1 MLEELN
7 VKNFALI
14 KEANIEFND
23 KLNILT
29 GETGSGKSILI
40 GSINLALG
48 KRASKD
54 FMRNENEDTVVCI
67 TFKEKNIDVINKI
80 RNMDFPVEDDG
91 KIIIYR
97 RITKDRNIAKIN
109 DVNCTLNR
117 IKEVTEMLIDLY
129 GQHDS
134 EDLRYDNR
142 HIEFID
148 EYIGKD
154 SIILKKQIEAAYKQV
169 QIKKE
174 AYDSFNMDE
183 KMRLREIDI
192 LKFEIEELE
201 NAKLIPGEEDDLAV
215 EYKKINNAK
224 NILTTFYTV
233 SNSLRNMNIGD
244 MIKELKS
251 VLKYDDSIENIIN
264 DLTNAQSIVSD
275 SIKDIEKKCSYY
287 DIDDEKLYNVE
298 NRLNLIRSILAK
310 YDNKVEVALKELV
323 LKKERLEIL
332 NDYENKKTIAYTDL
346 EEAKKVLLNDC
357 EKLSEL
363 RKKISVEFVKNIKEE
378 LKELG
383 FNDVQFDIEFNKKE
397 NPTLNGIDDVVFMIS
412 LNIGEKLRPLSQV
425 ASGGELSRIML
436 SIKTILSNSVGIE
449 TLIFDE
455 IDQGISGIT
464 ATKVASKLNRIAKN
478 HQVICI
484 THLPQI
490 AAMADYQYKI
500 DKNIED
506 NRTITNITKLDYDG
520 MINEIGRLI
529 GSNEVLT
536 DSVIANAKELKQNA
550 LKEKV

>member
-1 MLEELN
+1 MLGELN

-54 FMRNENEDTVVCI
+54 YMRNEDEDTVVCI
-67 TFKEKNIDVINKI
+67 TFIEKNIDIINKI
-80 RNMDFPVEDDG
+80 RSMDFPVDDDG
-91 KIIIYR
+91 RIIIYR
-97 RITKDRNIAKIN
+97 KITKDRNIAKIN
-109 DVNCTLNR
+109 DVNCTLNK
-117 IKEVTEMLIDLY
+117 IKEVTELLIDLY

-142 HIEFID
+142 HIDFID
-148 EYIGKD
+148 EYIGKE
-154 SIILKKQIEAAYKQV
+154 SETLKKQIEKAYNEVK
-169 QIKKE
+169 IKKE

-183 KMRLREIDI
+183 RMRLREIDI

-201 NAKLIPGEEDDLAV
+201 TANLKEGEEEELSI
-215 EYKKINNAK
+215 EFKKINNAK
-224 NILTTFYTV
+224 NILTSFYTV
-233 SNSLRNMNIGD
+233 SNALRNMNIGD
-244 MIKELKS
+244 AIKELKS
-251 VLKYDDSIENIIN
+251 VLKFDDSVDTIIS

-275 SIKDIEKKCSYY
+275 SIKDIEKKSSYY

-298 NRLNLIRSILAK
+298 NRLNTIRNILSK
-310 YDNKVEVALKELV
+310 YENKVEVALKELV
-323 LKKERLEIL
+323 VKKDRLEIL
-332 NDYENKKTIAYTDL
+332 NDYENKKNTALAEL
-346 EEAKKVLLNDC
+346 EQAEKVLLDYC

-363 RKKISVEFVKNIKEE
+363 RQTASKEFITKIIEE

-383 FNDVQFDIEFNKKE
+383 FNDVRFDIEFTKKE
-397 NPTLNGIDDVVFMIS
+397 NPTLNGIDNVTFMIS

-436 SIKTILSNSVGIE
+436 SIKTVLSNSVGIE

-464 ATKVASKLNRIAKN
+464 ATRVATKLNRIAKN
-478 HQVICI
+478 HQVLCI

-506 NRTITNITKLDYDG
+506 NRTITNITKLDYEG

-536 DSVIANAKELKQNA
+536 DSVIANARELKQNA
-550 LKEKV
+550 IKEKE